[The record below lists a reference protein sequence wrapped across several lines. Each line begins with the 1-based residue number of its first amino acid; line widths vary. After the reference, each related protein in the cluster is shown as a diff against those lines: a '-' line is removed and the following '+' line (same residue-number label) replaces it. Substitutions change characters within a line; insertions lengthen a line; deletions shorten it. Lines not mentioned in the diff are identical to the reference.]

1 MMLPQISNNV
11 GKSKSEIVSMRGIN
25 WSDQLQDGDMRDS
38 LNLSAR
44 RYPYITTRRA
54 REKQKKTADAYY
66 SGGTALTAWG
76 KLVAVE
82 GTNLL
87 YDGEVVGQVTAG
99 EKQFAVVNTKMVIWP
114 DKVYLDMNTKS
125 VKPLGDSMTG
135 SGAVFTTSTMKVTGW
150 GDLTQHFKQ
159 GDAVT
164 LSGCTTET
172 ANNKDFV
179 IKGVSADTITV
190 TDNTFT
196 EATEAST
203 SIKIQRKIPDMDFI
217 CESENRLWGCSNSA
231 QTIYASSMGDPTN
244 FYVY

>member
-54 REKQKKTADAYY
+54 REKQKKTADSYY

-125 VKPLGDSMTG
+125 VKPLGDSVTG
-135 SGAVFTTSTMKVTGW
+135 SGAVFTTSTMKVTG
-150 GDLTQHFKQ
+150 
-159 GDAVT
+159 
-164 LSGCTTET
+164 
-172 ANNKDFV
+172 
-179 IKGVSADTITV
+179 
-190 TDNTFT
+190 
-196 EATEAST
+196 
-203 SIKIQRKIPDMDFI
+203 
-217 CESENRLWGCSNSA
+217 
-231 QTIYASSMGDPTN
+231 
-244 FYVY
+244 